1 MFNWSQDG
9 NCSTDKCR
17 ADEQLAGGLCT
28 GHHIYP
34 PHHGRMFLYFYVWFD
49 YSYGRSRPLTLRCSA
64 KKRKNPQV
72 VIAPAGVFCSHHC
85 FFFQNSGGHELKG
98 LVPWPFQPCQ
108 ISARW
113 GDSPTKGTP
122 FSLKVFVSKEVATEE
137 FAKTLKVCFLWLF
150 VLTGVCWTKLEF
162 WVQEGT
168 HFCGFR
174 CVNPISSYP
183 RRSDRTLATNPFE
196 AWWCVSCVFG

>member
-1 MFNWSQDG
+1 MPSRWATSWGPVHWPSYLPTPSWQDVLIFLCMIRLFLRPFTAVDSEMFCKKTQKPTSG
-9 NCSTDKCR
+9 HCSCR
-17 ADEQLAGGLCT
+17 GL
-28 GHHIYP
+28 
-34 PHHGRMFLYFYVWFD
+34 LQ
-49 YSYGRSRPLTLRCSA
+49 SPL
-64 KKRKNPQV
+64 
-72 VIAPAGVFCSHHC
+72 